1 MELYIVTTIL
11 VLVLVLFKKRSAS
24 FLSIYAAASMLY
36 YFVALTGNYYYYGG
50 LSGKGTGPYN
60 AWEISSSTYIVLII
74 NLVILAIFLV
84 CTKEKYSYIT
94 KEEMHGELRAMKI
107 VIIGILVLGV
117 ILCLKHGLF
126 SQTTY
131 NKHAIMEKSGRIE
144 VYFKYFTSFI
154 FVYVFTND
162 NLPLPNRYKIM
173 TVIAIAL
180 TYLFADRS
188 YIVVSICAV
197 VFNFIAKECRKSD
210 RSLWQYFKRKLH
222 MVILVIVFIVV
233 TLLVKK
239 VTGYVLTGRWSD
251 VGKELSNE
259 DFYVTSLLYS
269 EPNSITRNIDAIV
282 STNYRLNKSSYMLLW
297 AYIFP
302 FITSKIEEVVGVEA
316 FGKVYQRDLY
326 PEGARNKAATHLGEA
341 FANGGYVM
349 EIIVVAALMFFL
361 FIIYKEY
368 IKCHSNLTKTLF
380 LLIGV
385 DAAFYIH
392 RNSMAYEFSRIRA
405 YIYIYILCW
414 ILICLISRKWKIR
427 I

>member
-11 VLVLVLFKKRSAS
+11 VLVIVLFKKRSAS

-60 AWEISSSTYIVLII
+60 AWEISSNTYVVLII
-74 NLVILAIFLV
+74 NLMVLAVFLL
-84 CTKEKYSYIT
+84 CTKEKYSYVA
-94 KEEMHGELRAMKI
+94 KEETSGELKAMKI
-107 VIIGILVLGV
+107 IIIGVLVVGV
-117 ILCLKHGLF
+117 ILCLKHGLL
-126 SQTTY
+126 SQATY
-131 NKHAIMEKSGRIE
+131 NKHAIMEESGRIE

-154 FVYVFTND
+154 FVYAFAND
-162 NLPLPNRYKIM
+162 NLPLSNRYKIM

-210 RSLWQYFKRKLH
+210 RSLWQYFKKNLH
-222 MVILVIVFIVV
+222 MVILVLVFIVV

-239 VTGYVLTGRWSD
+239 ITGYVLTGRWGD
-251 VGKELSNE
+251 VGNVLSNK

-269 EPNSITRNIDAIV
+269 EPNAITRNVDSIV
-282 STNYRLNKSSYMLLW
+282 STNYHLNKSSYMLLG

-302 FITSKIEEVVGVEA
+302 FITSKIEEVLGVEA

-326 PEGARNKAATHLGEA
+326 PEGARNKASTYLGEA
-341 FANGGYVM
+341 FANGGYAT
-349 EIIVVAALMFFL
+349 EIIVVAALLFFL

-368 IKCHSNLTKTLF
+368 IKCHSNLSKTVL